1 MRNITTENYVIEFDS
16 GYKSLTNIINER
28 NYTKI
33 RMDLRD
39 TSYDIFMKI

>member
-16 GYKSLTNIINER
+16 GYKSLSNIINER

-33 RMDLRD
+33 FLLVDEN
-39 TSYDIFMKI
+39 TEKYCFSW